1 MNITFKVSRLKF
13 LFGMETSSK
22 QSSLFDTEGN
32 VVYISDDW
40 KCGESVSIRLPFH
53 VLCIHCKAVKLAGDE
68 VTMVCKQDAQ
78 QRKEEQFRCEKCKR
92 SISLVFD
99 DLEEL
104 SRVKGGRVIKDTS
117 ETLSSEELCDS
128 DTSEEEDR
136 KEDGNLKPALADP
149 TAKSSKDKPTVFVL
163 NGIRVN
169 TRPAKRRVHSKKHI
183 AKYSVS

>member
-1 MNITFKVSRLKF
+1 MKTTFKFSRLKL
-13 LFGMETSSK
+13 LFRMESLHK

-53 VLCIHCKAVKLAGDE
+53 ILCTHCKEVKLAGDE

-78 QRKEEQFRCEKCKR
+78 QRKAEQFRCTKCKR

-104 SRVKGGRVIKDTS
+104 IRVKGGRVIKDPS
-117 ETLSSEELCDS
+117 ETLSCEELCDS

-136 KEDGNLKPALADP
+136 KEDENPKPVLADS
-149 TAKSSKDKPTVFVL
+149 TTESSKDKPTVFVL

-169 TRPAKRRVHSKKHI
+169 TRPNKRRVHSKKRTT
-183 AKYSVS
+183 KYSVS